1 MGYWDISKSV
11 LSCLLLVASS
21 RYIVPIRD
29 DTGDRLNEY
38 SIPSTKE
45 ERKRIYDSI
54 FKSTI
59 KKTDVLASFLHEYV
73 DEYMDMTRE
82 EILACI
88 DKEATGRYAKECNP
102 QPLGEKDGSRVDSL
116 FRVRL
121 PDSDGSVAV
130 YVNVEGQNKFHLP
143 YPLENRAESYVSELL
158 YSQNGKEMHNHDY
171 GNLKKVYSIWLL
183 FDPPKKL
190 MNTAIRYDR
199 QPYVLFGEP
208 QSDIPK
214 MDLTHV
220 IMVYIGRYRKD
231 LPDALAL
238 VSALFSDSLD
248 SDTRFRTLDSRF
260 KIRFN
265 DKERREVEEMVSLHD
280 SFYEGYVSYGMELGR
295 IEAKINTMA
304 TNATSIATNLNMTL
318 DQAIEALD
326 VPSDIIDEVRQK
338 AEQLLR
344 EKN

>member
-1 MGYWDISKSV
+1 M
-11 LSCLLLVASS
+11 LNCLLHVASS

-29 DTGDRLNEY
+29 DTGDTLNEY

-338 AEQLLR
+338 AEQLLKER
-344 EKN
+344 N

>member
-1 MGYWDISKSV
+1 MN
-11 LSCLLLVASS
+11 
-21 RYIVPIRD
+21 R
-29 DTGDRLNEY
+29 
-38 SIPSTKE
+38 E
-45 ERKRIYDSI
+45 ERKKIYDSI

-88 DKEATGRYAKECNP
+88 DKEATGRYAKECNT

-183 FDPPKKL
+183 FNPPKKL

-199 QPYVLFGEP
+199 QPHLLFGEP
-208 QSDIPK
+208 QSELPK

-220 IMVYIGRYRKD
+220 IMVYIGRYRED

-238 VSALFSDSLD
+238 VSALFSDSMD
-248 SDTRFRTLDSRF
+248 SDVRFRTLDSRF
-260 KIRFN
+260 KITFD

-280 SFYEGYVSYGMELGR
+280 SFYEGYVSYGIELGR
-295 IEAKINTMA
+295 VEGYSKGEIN
-304 TNATSIATNLNMTL
+304 NASRSVASLTTKLNITL
-318 DQAIEALD
+318 EQAIDLLD
-326 VPSDIIDEVRQK
+326 VPSDIKDEVRQK
-338 AEQLLR
+338 AEQILKGQ
-344 EKN
+344 E